1 MLGENVFVQGLPMGR
16 INFSLVFSLLP
27 VNDMNREEGAGKYL
41 FYKDA
46 SSRKA
51 LKFPVENVST
61 EISRGTL
68 SSHPVSRCRNLCFS
82 LSYIFNFG

>member
-1 MLGENVFVQGLPMGR
+1 LGESVFVQVFPIGS
-16 INFSLVFSLLP
+16 INFSLVFILLP
-27 VNDMNREEGAGKYL
+27 VNDMDWEEGPGKNL

-61 EISRGTL
+61 EISKGTL